1 LGICIVE
8 MSIVLSKNL
17 KQKNSIK
24 LTPSLKKSIDLLQ
37 LSRFELIKK
46 IEKEIDENPFLE
58 KEENFNELDGS
69 YHQDFDFDIESKTTL
84 RETLISQLSDF
95 DLNDKQIELST
106 TIIDC
111 IDENG
116 MLGDEIY
123 EIEEMCKYS
132 FNSEEIE
139 GILKNVIHKMEPSG
153 VGYRNNKECI
163 KIQIE
168 NSNIS
173 NKQKL
178 LIMKIIFNENL
189 DDLNLIREALIKKG
203 SSEKDFDAALK
214 EIQKCDLSPG
224 LNYEKI
230 KYIEPDLR
238 VTLKDEN
245 FKVDFI
251 EETFPLIKTDD
262 QLIAKVKKELK
273 ISKNQEIL
281 NKINEA
287 KWLLTSVK
295 KRNDTVKKVG
305 EYICSKQIAFFENNP
320 LKINALK
327 NKEIASEIGV
337 HPSTISR
344 ILRYKYIET
353 PKGVMPLKSLLVS
366 SVSKIRDISD
376 LQLMKLIKDIIDSE
390 KRPKSDKK
398 IAIEL
403 NKKGYGL
410 ARRTISKY
418 RKKNNIP
425 SSRHR

>member
-1 LGICIVE
+1 MG
-8 MSIVLSKNL
+8 IVLSKNL

>member
-1 LGICIVE
+1 

-178 LIMKIIFNENL
+178 LVMKIIFNENL

-262 QLIAKVKKELK
+262 RLIAKVKKELK

-398 IAIEL
+398 IAREL